1 MQKFLYKAKDRRKK
15 LIEGVLEAETEQGAL
30 ARLSQ
35 MGYFP
40 LSIQKKEEAG
50 AQGKGASRSTSLF
63 SRVRR
68 RDVTFF
74 TRQLSDLL
82 EAGLTLMRA
91 LTVLRDQTES
101 PRLRE
106 ILDDVASHVRDGKS
120 FSDALAVYPK
130 VFPPIYVSMVRS
142 GEVGGILGGV
152 LSRLADFS
160 EKEEELQG
168 KVRAALAYPVLILLV
183 GMGTIAV
190 LLIFVVP
197 KLVVLFEDVGQV
209 LPLPTQILIGV
220 SRGLATYWW
229 LILIIGALGGF
240 LVKRGQLSQGTRLA
254 IDRIKL
260 RLPVWGALIKKVE
273 IARFARSLSTLLS
286 HGVPILQAM
295 QAVVQATGNE
305 LLKRELQKI
314 GDQLRGG
321 GTLSHGMRQG
331 RIFPSLVTNM
341 VSVGEEAGSLDRSLI
356 KIADTY
362 ERESDRAMKM
372 MTALVEPVM
381 ILVMGSIVGFIVVSM
396 LLPIFQIDLLAR

>member
-1 MQKFLYKAKDRRKK
+1 MQKFLYKAKDGRKQ
-15 LIEGVLEAETEQGAL
+15 LMEGILEAETERGAL
-30 ARLSQ
+30 SKLSQ

-40 LSIQKKEEAG
+40 LSIQKEEA
-50 AQGKGASRSTSLF
+50 APQRQASSRSF
-63 SRVRR
+63 SIFTGIRR
-68 RDVTFF
+68 RDITFF

-91 LTVLRDQTES
+91 LNVIQDQTEN
-101 PRLRE
+101 PRLQE
-106 ILDDVASHVRDGKS
+106 ILGDIVSHVRDGKS

-152 LSRLADFS
+152 LARLADFS

-168 KVRAALAYPVLILLV
+168 KVRAAMAYPALICLV
-183 GMGTIAV
+183 GMGTVAV

-197 KLVVLFEDVGQV
+197 KLVLLFQDVGQV
-209 LPLPTQILIGV
+209 LPLPTQILIAVSNGV
-220 SRGLATYWW
+220 AKYWW
-229 LILIIGALGGF
+229 GALLIAALGGF
-240 LVKRGQLSQGTRLA
+240 LGKRQRLPQGARLA

-260 RLPVWGALIKKVE
+260 RLPIWGSLIKKVE
-273 IARFARSLSTLLS
+273 IARFARSLATLLG

-295 QAVVQATGNE
+295 QSVYQATGNE
-305 LLKRELQKI
+305 MLKGELEKI

-321 GTLSHGMRQG
+321 TTLSQGMRQS
-331 RIFPSLVTNM
+331 RIFPNLVINM

-362 ERESDRAMKM
+362 EREADRAMKM

-381 ILVMGSIVGFIVVSM
+381 ILVMGSVVGFIVVSM
-396 LLPIFQIDLLAR
+396 LLPIFQIDILAR